1 MQPFCCCPQ
10 GSFQMFPYGAA
21 APIDSLLSSVRGVEC
36 GTGTNQRATIPFWLR
51 ESCLSNVICFPGCVL
66 CSPMNGRGKRFK
78 SSQIRS
84 HPEEVLDGD
93 WGRGDS
99 SAFSPAPDNT
109 VSREVG
115 GDHGKGQ
122 AQSCYG
128 SWMKNK
134 RVN

>member
-1 MQPFCCCPQ
+1 
-10 GSFQMFPYGAA
+10 
-21 APIDSLLSSVRGVEC
+21 
-36 GTGTNQRATIPFWLR
+36 
-51 ESCLSNVICFPGCVL
+51 
-66 CSPMNGRGKRFK
+66 MNGRGKRFK

-84 HPEEVLDGD
+84 HPEEVLDGY

-115 GDHGKGQ
+115 GDQGKGQ

>member
-1 MQPFCCCPQ
+1 MTGGQ
-10 GSFQMFPYGAA
+10 
-21 APIDSLLSSVRGVEC
+21 SV
-36 GTGTNQRATIPFWLR
+36 
-51 ESCLSNVICFPGCVL
+51 
-66 CSPMNGRGKRFK
+66 K

-84 HPEEVLDGD
+84 HAAEALGGD

-99 SAFSPAPDNT
+99 SEFSPGPESM

-115 GDHGKGQ
+115 GDQGNGQ
-122 AQSCYG
+122 AQSCFG